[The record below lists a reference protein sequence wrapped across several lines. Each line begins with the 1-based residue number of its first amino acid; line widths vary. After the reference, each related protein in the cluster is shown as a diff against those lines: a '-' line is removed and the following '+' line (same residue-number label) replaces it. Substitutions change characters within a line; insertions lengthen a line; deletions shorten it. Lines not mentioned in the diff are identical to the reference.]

1 MKLFGYDRK
10 AQDSYVD
17 AQKLARDQ
25 AYVDSRRIEEA
36 AGILRGQIPGI
47 TASAGQMFSAGE
59 QGAAIGRANA
69 ASILAETGEWARR
82 REGAQTSEQSSNR
95 AAAAASGIRLD
106 TGGSSD
112 IFQDAVKE
120 EHSKEIAWGWKAG
133 RSQAD
138 IATREG
144 ERVRSEANSAAEGIL
159 AGIPAV
165 QSQAALY
172 ETDAS
177 SLRSSA
183 DLAVAEARNN
193 RASARSGAV
202 AGGIATIIAAIATY
216 GASTAWSA
224 GATMAA
230 RVGAGALAVGA
241 LGSIILA
248 NRGASAPEIAAAG
261 TPATPSTVIPGITA
275 GKGLDVSQMPEAKTF
290 TPPTLPGSEKATATG
305 KRQYAALQ
313 SKKGKAKT
321 DTNIFGGS
329 TNPLAAVGMA

>member
-1 MKLFGYDRK
+1 MKLFGYDRGS
-10 AQDSYVD
+10 QDKYVD
-17 AQKLARDQ
+17 AQKLARDN

-47 TASAGQMFSAGE
+47 TRSAQHMFSAGE

-82 REGAQTSEQSSNR
+82 REGAQGAEQSLNR
-95 AAAAASGIRLD
+95 ASAAASGIRLD

-112 IFQDAVKE
+112 IFQGAVKE
-120 EHSKEIAWGWKAG
+120 EHAKEIAWGWKAG

-144 ERVRSEANSAAEGIL
+144 ERVKAEASSAAEGIL
-159 AGIPAV
+159 SGIPAV

-177 SLRSSA
+177 ALRSSA
-183 DLAVAEARNN
+183 DLAVAEARAN

-202 AGGIATIIAAIATY
+202 LSGITTIIAAIATY
-216 GASTAWSA
+216 GAATGWAA
-224 GATMAA
+224 GASTAA

-241 LGSIILA
+241 LGSIFLA
-248 NRGASAPEIAAAG
+248 NRGSSAGDIAAAG
-261 TPATPSTVIPGITA
+261 MPQTSTPVIPGITA
-275 GKGLDVSQMPEAKTF
+275 GKGLDVSQMPEAKAF

-305 KRQYAALQ
+305 KRQYAALE

-329 TNPLAAVGMA
+329 ANPLMAVGA